1 MEEWKML
8 LQTKY
13 FGELNIEEKDIF
25 SFSHGIPGF
34 ENVRRFILIDSDEP
48 DSPFK
53 WLQGVDEPKPAFVI
67 VDPFV
72 IKKDYEVNLDD
83 EVLKELQIKDA
94 SAVMIFCIVVVPE
107 DIKKMTV
114 NLQAPLII
122 NSVNKTG
129 RQLILDTDRYSVR
142 HYILEEL
149 QGRGEMQ
156 DAGTDEEKGSVDN
169 TK

>member
-1 MEEWKML
+1 ML

>member
-1 MEEWKML
+1 ML

-34 ENVRRFILIDSDEP
+34 ENVCRFILIDSDEP